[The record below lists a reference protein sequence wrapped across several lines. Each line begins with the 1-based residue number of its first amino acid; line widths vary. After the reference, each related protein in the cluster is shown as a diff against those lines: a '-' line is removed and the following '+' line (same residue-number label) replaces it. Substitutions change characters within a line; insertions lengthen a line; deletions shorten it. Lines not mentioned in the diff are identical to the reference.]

1 MIDIQWID
9 VEGWCACRGKCSGN
23 LGTYVSTLAHTC
35 NDNLALALIHHVY
48 SFLKV
53 VIQIRYLVENGLRL
67 VSKSL
72 FAITANNLIIY
83 IVIFIGH
90 F

>member
-1 MIDIQWID
+1 M
-9 VEGWCACRGKCSGN
+9 
-23 LGTYVSTLAHTC
+23 
-35 NDNLALALIHHVY
+35 IHHVY
-48 SFLKV
+48 CFLKV
-53 VIQIRYLVENGLRL
+53 VVQIRYLVEDGLRL
-67 VSKSL
+67 VFKSL

>member
-1 MIDIQWID
+1 MP
-9 VEGWCACRGKCSGN
+9 VEAS
-23 LGTYVSTLAHTC
+23 VAAILAPTC
-35 NDNLALALIHHVY
+35 NLALAMIHHVY

-53 VIQIRYLVENGLRL
+53 VVQIRYLVEDGLRL